1 MEMETMN
8 NDIKRI
14 HRICFLGF
22 VLLPIASFAMPTH
35 FEIVAE
41 NVYGEE
47 ALIIDVEGN
56 DIKIIKDLAYS
67 EQGQQ
72 LVAGTLEVE
81 TEWPFSVVGDYVTP
95 PSIDENV
102 FFRGIMS
109 TQTSIVELEPMFS
122 AIRT

>member
-22 VLLPIASFAMPTH
+22 VLLPIASFAMPAH

-56 DIKIIKDLAYS
+56 DIKIIKDLAY
-67 EQGQQ
+67 
-72 LVAGTLEVE
+72 
-81 TEWPFSVVGDYVTP
+81 
-95 PSIDENV
+95 
-102 FFRGIMS
+102 
-109 TQTSIVELEPMFS
+109 
-122 AIRT
+122 